1 MFSANQIT
9 FRHSILYTDYPGVH
23 FAALRWTLHVEESD
37 KRRSILLLYKIESYF
52 LRPWHYYDVDADFTV
67 ILFRTRIVLGGCRML
82 GGQIHG
88 LMSANRSNSWF
99 YCVVSVTIVVFT
111 TMWVFVNFR
120 QTSLTNQIRCIKCVN
135 MFFNPQT
142 RLLCSFILFSLWD
155 ILLGIHKRWLITF

>member
-1 MFSANQIT
+1 MWINHKAKVFSANQIT

-82 GGQIHG
+82 GGQYTGWCPRTVPI
-88 LMSANRSNSWF
+88 LDFIALSLSQLWYSQQCE
-99 YCVVSVTIVVFT
+99 Y
-111 TMWVFVNFR
+111 
-120 QTSLTNQIRCIKCVN
+120 SLTSDKLR
-135 MFFNPQT
+135 
-142 RLLCSFILFSLWD
+142 
-155 ILLGIHKRWLITF
+155 